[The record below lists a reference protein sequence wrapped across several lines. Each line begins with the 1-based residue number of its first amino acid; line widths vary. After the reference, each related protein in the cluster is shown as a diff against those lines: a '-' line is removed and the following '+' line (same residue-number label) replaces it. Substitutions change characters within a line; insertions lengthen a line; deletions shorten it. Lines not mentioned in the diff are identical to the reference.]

1 MSACPVC
8 EANQADLG
16 RPSNAR
22 WKGPDG
28 GEYCSMHFISKFGH
42 SQPLVRIEDYEA
54 PTEIKSPAPKEA
66 RNG

>member
-8 EANQADLG
+8 EANSADLG
-16 RPSNAR
+16 HPSQAR

-42 SQPLVRIEDYEA
+42 SEPLVRIEGYEA
-54 PTEIKSPAPKEA
+54 PTEIKPPAPKEA
-66 RNG
+66 GNG